1 MSGVESEAERNARID
16 GEKSFST
23 DVLKLVTG
31 TTLAQVMVVL
41 ASPVLTR
48 LYTPEAFGL
57 LALFTSI
64 TKILSV
70 VSCLRYEFAIMLPD
84 REEEAANLLGLCL
97 IVVTGIS
104 LLTVPLIWIGE
115 GPFLALLNA
124 ESLADYIW
132 FIPPFVFMTGI
143 FLALNYWNSRSRHY
157 GRLSMARMVSALTI
171 TGTQMGAGAVGLA
184 TGGSLISASVF
195 GTSVAT
201 LILGWQIARDDLALL
216 RREISWGGM
225 KAGMI
230 RYKKFPLYESWSGL
244 LNVASWQLP
253 SFLLAAYFSTTVV
266 GFYSIGF
273 RLIQMPMDLVGG
285 AIQQV
290 FFQRASDAQKHGS
303 LSVLTEGVFGVLL
316 KIGLYPMLLLSM
328 VGEDLFVL
336 VFGSAWGEAGFYTQ
350 LLSVW
355 ALIWF
360 ITSPLSTI
368 YMVQEKQGFG
378 LKINIANFVTRLLAL
393 VAGGMLGSARI
404 AILLFA
410 ISGIAVYGYLCL
422 QLLSFSG
429 VPLRRTARIVLS
441 NVALFVPAGALILV
455 LKYWGIS
462 PIIQIVV
469 GSACALV
476 YYLYT
481 LKTDPQIKELLAG
494 FR

>member
-1 MSGVESEAERNARID
+1 MSGAESEAERNARID

-70 VSCLRYEFAIMLPD
+70 VSCLRYEFSIMLPD

-104 LLTVPLIWIGE
+104 LLTVPLIWIAE

-124 ESLADYIW
+124 ESLAGYLW
-132 FIPPFVFMTGI
+132 FIPPFVFMTGV

-157 GRLSMARMVSALTI
+157 GRLSMVRMVSALTI
-171 TGTQMGAGAVGLA
+171 TGTQVGAGAAGLA
-184 TGGSLISASVF
+184 TSGSLIGASVF
-195 GTSVAT
+195 GTTVAT
-201 LILGWQIARDDLALL
+201 LILGWQIARDDLGLL
-216 RREISWGGM
+216 RREISWRGM

-266 GFYSIGF
+266 GYYSLGF

-303 LSVLTEGVFGVLL
+303 LGVLTEGVFGVLL
-316 KIGLYPMLLLSM
+316 KIGLFPMLLLSM
-328 VGEDLFVL
+328 IGEELFVL

-410 ISGIAVYGYLCL
+410 VSGIAVYGYLCL

-429 VPLRRTARIVLS
+429 VPLRRTARIVLF
-441 NVALFVPAGALILV
+441 NVALFVPAGVLILM
-455 LKYWGIS
+455 LKYWGVS
-462 PIIQIVV
+462 PLIQMVV
-469 GSACALV
+469 AGACALI

-494 FR
+494 FS